1 MEENKALTTKNG
13 ANESISLTS
22 PAKLYQQLKVKTID
36 DIFTSPNQALSAYRQ
51 ALGPVQGDLYIKGI
65 LTIAVIDVVDF
76 FNVGKTMGSEQI
88 TQTVE
93 FILSDF
99 WMLKID
105 DIKLCFDNAKRGK
118 YGKVYDRM
126 DGAVI
131 LEWLGTHFE
140 ARTGHVTGKHEAEHA
155 RHKSEALNGRY
166 DRQFEQEK
174 DARAL
179 HEIAAEQ
186 YRVNM
191 NKNDE

>member
-1 MEENKALTTKNG
+1 MEENNR
-13 ANESISLTS
+13 SIQTSSQNSTPSLPS
-22 PAKLYQQLKVKTID
+22 PDKLYQQLTIRT
-36 DIFTSPNQALSAYRQ
+36 IEEVFTSPNQALSAYRQ
-51 ALGPVQGDLYIKGI
+51 ALGPVQGELYIKGL
-65 LTIAVIDVVDF
+65 LTIAVVDLVKF
-76 FNVGKTMGSEQI
+76 FNVGKTMGAEQVA
-88 TQTVE
+88 QTVE

-131 LEWLGTHFE
+131 LEWLQTHFE

-166 DRQFEQEK
+166 DRQAEIET
-174 DARAL
+174 DARKL

-191 NKNDE
+191 NKND